1 MKLFWSWQSD
11 NDQES
16 GRHFV
21 REVLTE
27 LAAELNSEAED
38 ADRPILD
45 EEGEADGYG
54 CRIAVDHDTLDV
66 GGSPPIADT
75 ILRKIRE
82 AAVFI
87 ADVTPVGT
95 SKNGQKLLPNP
106 NVMIELGY
114 ALRVLEHERI
124 VLLMNRAEGAKSRHL
139 PFDLRHW
146 RKPVSYSLPPKAKEE
161 QKAKAANDL
170 KAALRFPVEAS
181 LKAAAR
187 TKREERRRTVREPL
201 LSLALDADQTAPR
214 VISQHV
220 VDLGVKS
227 LAAIQAETPHLP
239 LPTQATANLL
249 GPTRSFSSLSSF
261 GHQKPISEWS
271 RDEIERYNRHVDHYY
286 REYEAYLRAVA
297 DFERLGLRTFEVRLE
312 VVNDGT
318 APATGIDV
326 DITFPPGLI
335 LYDGADGP
343 EAPKPPEAPPRV
355 ALGPGQAFARA
366 IQPDF
371 RSLLSPIH
379 RERTEFYYPEDR
391 QVRLKI
397 SELKHHHVWSADPIR
412 LSFATASDIGPFDFE
427 YDITANEP
435 PEPIKGTLRLEFS
448 YDGVEVGSKAPG
460 GPR

>member
-21 REVLTE
+21 REVLAE
-27 LAAELNSEAED
+27 LAAEMNSEAED
-38 ADRPILD
+38 ADRPIMDD
-45 EEGEADGYG
+45 EDDTDDA
-54 CRIAVDHDTLDV
+54 RIAVDHDTLDV

-82 AAVFI
+82 AGVFI

-124 VLLMNRAEGAKSRHL
+124 VLLMNRAEGAKSKHL

-146 RKPVSYSLPPKAKEE
+146 RKPVSYSLPPKATDE
-161 QKAKAANDL
+161 QRAKAANDL
-170 KAALRFPVEAS
+170 KTALRFPVEAS

-187 TKREERRRTVREPL
+187 AKREEHRRTVREPL
-201 LSLALDADQTAPR
+201 LSVALDPDQTGPW
-214 VISQHV
+214 VISQYV
-220 VDLGVKS
+220 VDLGVKT
-227 LAAIQAETPHLP
+227 LAAIQAETPRLP
-239 LPTQATANLL
+239 LPKQAMASLL
-249 GPTRSFSSLSSF
+249 GPTRSFSSLSGF
-261 GHQKPISEWS
+261 GHQKPVSEWGL
-271 RDEIERYNRHVDHYY
+271 DEIERYNRSVDHYY
-286 REYEAYLRAVA
+286 REYEAYLDAVA
-297 DFERLGLRTFEVRLE
+297 EFERLGLRTFDVRLE
-312 VVNDGT
+312 VVNSGT

-335 LYDGADGP
+335 LYDGDHGP

-355 ALGPGQAFARA
+355 ALGPGQAFARM

-371 RSLLSPIH
+371 KSLLSPIN

-435 PEPIKGTLRLEFS
+435 PEPIKGNVRLEFS
-448 YDGVEVGSKAPG
+448 CDGVEAAHQSG
-460 GPR
+460 GTS